1 MSAVTDILYHAW
13 NKDAVN
19 LKSAIEAEMSSRI
32 ATQVQDMTASVA
44 TSMFEPQTVETEVT
58 DQVVDQEISN
68 EGTTDEDVQTTD
80 Q

>member
-1 MSAVTDILYHAW
+1 MSAVTDIMYNAW

-19 LKSAIEAEMSSRI
+19 LKTAISAEMSSRI
-32 ATQVQDMTASVA
+32 ADQVKDMTAAVA
-44 TSMFEPQTVETEVT
+44 ASMFNPQTEVDVT

-68 EGTTDEDVQTTD
+68 EGTTDENVQTTD

>member
-1 MSAVTDILYHAW
+1 MSAVTDIFYNAW

-19 LKSAIEAEMSSRI
+19 LKAAIDTEMSSRI
-32 ATQVQDMTASVA
+32 AAQVQNMTADVA
-44 TSMFEPQTVETEVT
+44 ASMFVPNVEQEVT
-58 DQVVDQEISN
+58 DQVVDQGISN

>member
-1 MSAVTDILYHAW
+1 MSAVTDIMYSAW

-19 LKSAIEAEMSSRI
+19 LKAAIDAEMSSRI
-32 ATQVQDMTASVA
+32 ADQVKDMTAAVA
-44 TSMFEPQTVETEVT
+44 ASMFNPQTEVEVT

-68 EGTTDEDVQTTD
+68 EGTPDENVQTTD

>member
-1 MSAVTDILYHAW
+1 MSAVTDIFYNAW

-19 LKSAIEAEMSSRI
+19 LKAAIDAEMSSRI
-32 ATQVQDMTASVA
+32 AAQVQNMTADVA
-44 TSMFEPQTVETEVT
+44 ASMFVHNVEQEVT

-68 EGTTDEDVQTTD
+68 EGTPDEDVQTTD